1 MWIVTSTPKR
11 PSVAL
16 VRHGETDWSKTHRHT
31 GRTDVPLTESG
42 RAQARSLG
50 DLLAEWHDTRVLTS
64 PLSRA
69 VETCRLAGFDGA
81 YELVEDLR
89 EWDYGVYE
97 GRTTVDIRSEI
108 PDWSV
113 WTHPTTEGESVDDV
127 AERADR
133 VIERIRGEDRDVV
146 VFAHGHLLRIL
157 AARWCGLTPQHGRVI
172 ALDTATISVLGYERA
187 TPVVRVWNASC
198 APRATQ

>member
-1 MWIVTSTPKR
+1 VTSAPKR

-31 GRTDVPLTESG
+31 GRTDVLLTETG

-50 DLLAEWHDTRVLTS
+50 DLLEEWHDTRVLTS
-64 PLSRA
+64 PLRRA
-69 VETCRLAGFDGA
+69 VETCRLAGFEGA
-81 YELVEDLR
+81 YEIVDDLR

-97 GRTTVDIRSEI
+97 GRTTIDIRSEI

-113 WTHPTTEGESVDDV
+113 WTHPVAGGESAEDV

-133 VIERIRGEDRDVV
+133 VIEQIRGDDRDVV

-157 AARWCGLTPQHGRVI
+157 AARWCGLTPHHGRYLG
-172 ALDTATISVLGYERA
+172 LDTGTLSVLGYERETA
-187 TPVVRVWNASC
+187 VVRMWNASSSPP
-198 APRATQ
+198 AP